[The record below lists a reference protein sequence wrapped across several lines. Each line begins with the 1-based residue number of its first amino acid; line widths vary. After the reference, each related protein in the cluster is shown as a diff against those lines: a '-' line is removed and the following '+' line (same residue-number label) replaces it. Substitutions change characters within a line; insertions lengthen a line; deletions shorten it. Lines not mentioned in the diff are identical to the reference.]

1 VVTLGVV
8 SVLGRLLVV
17 ALAVVLGGLLVMLG
31 RFLVMLGGFGVVL
44 GRGVL
49 CHDSGSCLLDMSPAG
64 GTSASVRRASRLSSA
79 VTT

>member
-1 VVTLGVV
+1 
-8 SVLGRLLVV
+8 
-17 ALAVVLGGLLVMLG
+17 MLG

-79 VTT
+79 ATT